1 MNIQDMTDAE
11 VYELGLEIL
20 LDKLGPAGLIQFF
33 RQCKPCTGDYTAE
46 RQKWIGDTTDVKTIV
61 KRIQEKRK
69 PIGPKDMNWKN
80 IEDMSDVEIYEFGLK
95 AISLKLGPVGI
106 VRFVHLFDTDGYAD
120 SLDQLQLPNANEQ
133 APEVIKENHCVT
145 QEKSKS
151 EIE

>member
-1 MNIQDMTDAE
+1 MNVQDMTDAE
-11 VYELGLEIL
+11 IYELGLEIL

-46 RQKWIGDTTDVKTIV
+46 RQKWIDDTTDVKTIV

-69 PIGPKDMNWKN
+69 LIGPTDVNWKN

-106 VRFVHLFDTDGYAD
+106 VRFVHLFDTDGYAI
-120 SLDQLQLPNANEQ
+120 SGY
-133 APEVIKENHCVT
+133 KR
-145 QEKSKS
+145 
-151 EIE
+151 